1 MKNNLKEIGGRF
13 TRLAGK
19 TIKVFVVLCFV
30 FVIFYPLLYMLS
42 QAFRDF
48 SDLYDP
54 SVVWIPKNY
63 TLNTFKIAFETMDY
77 LKSAGRTGY
86 IALVCT
92 ALQLIS
98 CSLAGYGFARF
109 NFPLKRVF
117 FAICLFSTI
126 VPLQMIAIPSYMELR
141 YFNLLGIGS
150 LIKLFTGTLPGINNT
165 VWALFIPALLA
176 NGIHGSIYV
185 YIFRQ
190 FFRGI
195 PTNLEDA
202 AYIDGAGPMSALL
215 RIVIPN
221 AGAPFLVVFILS
233 TIWYWND
240 GIYVTLFY
248 TTRNIMSTQLLGIL
262 NTFVMVGSAYSIT
275 ETLAIQQAGA
285 VLMIIPPL
293 AMFLFLQRYFVE
305 SIDKTGFK

>member
-1 MKNNLKEIGGRF
+1 MKRTLRESGVSVVHTAARIV
-13 TRLAGK
+13 
-19 TIKVFVVLCFV
+19 KVFVVLCFC

-54 SVVWIPKNY
+54 SVVWIPKHY
-63 TLNTFKIAFETMDY
+63 TLNTFKIAFEAMDY
-77 LKSAGRTGY
+77 VRSAERTGF

-92 ALQLIS
+92 LLQLIS

-109 NFPLKRVF
+109 KFPLKRIF

-126 VPLQMIAIPSYMELR
+126 VPMQMIAIPSYMELR
-141 YFNLLGIGS
+141 YFNILGIGS
-150 LIKLFTGTLPGINNT
+150 LVKLFTGELPGINNT
-165 VWALFIPALLA
+165 IWAVFIPALLA
-176 NGIHGSIYV
+176 NGIRGSMYV

-202 AYIDGAGPMSALL
+202 AYIDGAGPMSTYL
-215 RIVIPN
+215 RIIIPN
-221 AGAPFLVVFILS
+221 AGAPFLVVTILS
-233 TIWYWND
+233 LIWYWND

-248 TTRNIMSTQLLGIL
+248 TTRNIMSTKLLGIL
-262 NTFVMVGSAYSIT
+262 SMFVVTGSPYTIT

-285 VLMIIPPL
+285 VLMILPPL
-293 AMFLFLQRYFVE
+293 ILFLFLQRYFVE
-305 SIDKTGFK
+305 SIDKTGLK